1 MEEKVL
7 FSEVESFLIQKFVD
21 GNFSIKKVL
30 LSANVCEDLKFKKI
44 SNAVLDFFCEYLDDF
59 VNLPEVKYISS
70 TFLEM
75 LLEDKQ

>member
-44 SNAVLDFFCEYLDDF
+44 SNAVLDFFVSILMTLSIF
-59 VNLPEVKYISS
+59 QK
-70 TFLEM
+70 
-75 LLEDKQ
+75 